1 MSSPARARM
10 LVKFHLIRQLIRSL
24 LRSRHSSPT
33 TNINDLP
40 DECILLIL
48 SHLPLI
54 ELLLTVPLVCS
65 RWATL
70 QPSAVRSRRSMLLML
85 GRNPLELYTWSRFM
99 SPFLDHFISSSDT
112 SRIPL
117 PLYRDEC
124 NELNFHHLSSKLTKQ
139 ILDNFPRIDHFE
151 LVIRHLDSNI
161 IEQIVKL
168 LEIWSNSLIH
178 FKVWTHFVERSKFL
192 EHDQISINISRLLDT
207 LIQLKHVQHLTLH
220 FDNFVFS
227 EQLDNVGTKNYS
239 KILKLKSLK
248 HVTEFYFHSL
258 DHVRILRFSLGRYA
272 EFNANLKRIGI
283 ADNSTQCTIE
293 DFMPISTVLKRK
305 FVQIPFQAPQEYRKL
320 HCFCIDF
327 RNLVT
332 LRVVCKGL
340 TRSQLTH
347 CLAHLVNL
355 IHLSLT
361 IQSLDFYESNPI
373 YESTDHQSHINP
385 LSAVKALDL
394 TIQTEYHSQLYALKL
409 GQTFPGLQSMHIYDQ
424 RWRCLNCSQIDS
436 TSKPINKWQSN
447 NGRTLTANNNG
458 SILNIC
464 TRKLI
469 EKTVIDYCVDL
480 CKVSLSMEY
489 SH

>member
-1 MSSPARARM
+1 MSSPARVRM

-24 LRSRHSSPT
+24 LRSRHSSSI

-192 EHDQISINISRLLDT
+192 EHDQISFNISRLLDT

-272 EFNANLKRIGI
+272 EFNANLK
-283 ADNSTQCTIE
+283 
-293 DFMPISTVLKRK
+293 L
-305 FVQIPFQAPQEYRKL
+305 
-320 HCFCIDF
+320 
-327 RNLVT
+327 
-332 LRVVCKGL
+332 
-340 TRSQLTH
+340 
-347 CLAHLVNL
+347 NL

-436 TSKPINKWQSN
+436 TSKPINNRQSN